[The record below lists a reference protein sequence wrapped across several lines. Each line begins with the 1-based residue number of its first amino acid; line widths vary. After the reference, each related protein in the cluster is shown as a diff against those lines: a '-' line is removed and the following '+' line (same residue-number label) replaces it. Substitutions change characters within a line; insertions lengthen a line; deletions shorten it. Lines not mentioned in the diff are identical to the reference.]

1 MDKKI
6 LYLIDGNSLMFRAYY
21 ATIDYRTG
29 AMMRTTDGRYTN
41 ALYGFCSMLHRR
53 LIEDVDYV
61 FVAFDA
67 GSQTFRH
74 QSYDEYKATRKPLPD
89 ELRTQIPYI
98 KQYLDIMNVKREESD
113 MYEAD
118 DLLASVARKFY
129 RDFDEIRIITGDRDL
144 LQLVNGRV
152 KVFLTKQGIRELDEY
167 NADNF
172 QVKTGITPAQVADY
186 KGLVGD
192 ASDNLPGIKG
202 IGPKTALQLLE
213 RYQTLEN
220 IIAHVDELPAGVR
233 ARLEENKDV
242 GIRCKELATLKLDVE
257 VDFSADEL
265 KFPKYDFQA
274 LFEFFREFEFDSF
287 LKQME
292 KDKPVAES
300 EPPLIITEANA
311 DVKELLKGEAYIIPE
326 IFTSNYYTGEFLGLG
341 VVVGEKRLFF
351 PGAVVAQNQDLKNY
365 LEDGKRAKKTYDYKS
380 LYSVLKRAG
389 IEIANVEFDL
399 LLAAYLVNPAF
410 AADDFKKTVDNF
422 RFNDIP
428 YYDNIYGANKK
439 MKIPDTEVYARYSVD
454 KCELIRE
461 LEAELIAEIERNNL
475 TGLYRIE
482 MNLSEVLAEI
492 ELSGLLLD
500 IYRLDEIGRAFAL
513 KAEESAE
520 KVYQVAGERFNI
532 NSPKQLGEIL
542 FEKLR
547 LPHGKRTKTGFST
560 NSDVLEKLQSDYPI
574 ARYILE
580 YRAYNKLITTYVN
593 GLKEVIDDKNYIH
606 PLYRQALTVTGR
618 LSSIE
623 PNIQNMPVRT
633 EEGQLIR
640 EVFIS
645 RFPDGY
651 ILSADYS
658 QIELRILAHLSG
670 EEKMLAAFNDDIDF
684 HALTASQIFDVDLP
698 DVTKDMRRTAKAINF
713 GIIYGMS
720 AWGLSEA
727 INISQSEANVYINKY
742 FENFSKVKT
751 YLDGII
757 EEAKEKGYT
766 RTILNRRR
774 YIPEINSPN
783 ANIRAFGERTAMNA
797 PIQGSAADI
806 IKIAMVRIAKKL
818 KEMNLKS
825 VLIAQVHDELVFDC
839 PPQEIDAVKALVQK
853 EMTEAIDLNVKL
865 TAEVNIGRNWA
876 EAK

>member
-1 MDKKI
+1 
-6 LYLIDGNSLMFRAYY
+6 
-21 ATIDYRTG
+21 
-29 AMMRTTDGRYTN
+29 
-41 ALYGFCSMLHRR
+41 
-53 LIEDVDYV
+53 
-61 FVAFDA
+61 
-67 GSQTFRH
+67 
-74 QSYDEYKATRKPLPD
+74 
-89 ELRTQIPYI
+89 
-98 KQYLDIMNVKREESD
+98 
-113 MYEAD
+113 
-118 DLLASVARKFY
+118 
-129 RDFDEIRIITGDRDL
+129 
-144 LQLVNGRV
+144 
-152 KVFLTKQGIRELDEY
+152 
-167 NADNF
+167 
-172 QVKTGITPAQVADY
+172 
-186 KGLVGD
+186 
-192 ASDNLPGIKG
+192 
-202 IGPKTALQLLE
+202 
-213 RYQTLEN
+213 
-220 IIAHVDELPAGVR
+220 
-233 ARLEENKDV
+233 
-242 GIRCKELATLKLDVE
+242 
-257 VDFSADEL
+257 
-265 KFPKYDFQA
+265 
-274 LFEFFREFEFDSF
+274 
-287 LKQME
+287 
-292 KDKPVAES
+292 
-300 EPPLIITEANA
+300 
-311 DVKELLKGEAYIIPE
+311 
-326 IFTSNYYTGEFLGLG
+326 
-341 VVVGEKRLFF
+341 LFF